1 MQRHHSQFDRR
12 KNAASPRRLASRH
25 VTHEVSKDFFQQSTV
40 SPNDS
45 SELSEVACP
54 SGTQRRLPT
63 ASPNTTLEEVALDVI
78 ALRSLHEMFQLLD
91 GWDRAMAINP
101 SSTKK
106 SSDKCEISVD
116 RKIS

>member
-1 MQRHHSQFDRR
+1 MQRNHSQFGRR
-12 KNAASPRRLASRH
+12 KNAASPRRLALRLVMH
-25 VTHEVSKDFFQQSTV
+25 DLSKDFVQRLAV

-63 ASPNTTLEEVALDVI
+63 ASPNTTVGEVALDAT

-91 GWDRAMAINP
+91 EWDRAIAMN
-101 SSTKK
+101 SSSAKK

-116 RKIS
+116 RKTY